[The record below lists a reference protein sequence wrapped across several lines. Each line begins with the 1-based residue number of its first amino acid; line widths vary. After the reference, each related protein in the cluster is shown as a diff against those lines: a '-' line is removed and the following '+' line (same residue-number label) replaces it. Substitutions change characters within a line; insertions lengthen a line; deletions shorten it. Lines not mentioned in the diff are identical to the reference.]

1 LILHVNDS
9 AHGSEYTFPCRVV
22 ARVVKAPASMGVRFE
37 GMPSQ
42 TRVGRQ
48 SGAVWRADVLS
59 TDVRGRDAANG
70 GDPA

>member
-1 LILHVNDS
+1 
-9 AHGSEYTFPCRVV
+9 VV